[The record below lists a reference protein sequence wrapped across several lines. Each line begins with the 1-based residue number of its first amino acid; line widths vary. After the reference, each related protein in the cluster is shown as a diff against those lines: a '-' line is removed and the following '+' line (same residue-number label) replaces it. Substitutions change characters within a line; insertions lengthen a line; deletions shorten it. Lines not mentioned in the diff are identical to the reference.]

1 MLGAKQPSAL
11 IKFEEHIEINGH
23 TCFIDGWIEKTK
35 VLIENKSRGIDLD
48 KPAQQSDKTLL
59 TPFEQAK
66 RYADRL
72 PRLQQPHWIVV
83 CNFDEFRIYDISSM
97 PLFADVPPP
106 EPAVILFKHLTLSID
121 QLKFLIDEKSAAV
134 EDVKISK
141 NAVENIERI
150 REGFARKML
159 RPRRFKPDDHA
170 VDALSVDQKNIL
182 NAFCVRL
189 VFCLYAE
196 DAALFKHNQFVDYI
210 RRFADSDRVFDE
222 LFDTLNTPLDRRD
235 PNLPVELKQ
244 FPYVNGG
251 LFADGSIDIPPF
263 DVDMSE
269 KISLQARQG
278 SDDRK
283 RQRLNW
289 FTINPTVFGAL
300 FESGLNDDRRRA
312 GGMHYTSVENIHRVI
327 DPLFMDALLDEFQSI
342 KRRRKQNRRRPL
354 EDFQDKL
361 ASLTFLDPAC
371 GSGNFLT
378 ETYISLR
385 RLENEVIDEL
395 IALDV
400 PCTIK
405 VSIDQ
410 FYGIEI
416 YDFACAIAQTALWI
430 AESQMF
436 YDTDIVTREK
446 TSLLPL
452 KHSARI
458 VCGNAL
464 RIDWHEVVPEGGV
477 DYIIGNPPF
486 IGFTYQSDAQK
497 ADLQSIF
504 PKVKNL
510 DYVCCWFKKAADFM
524 AGNGTRAA
532 FVSTNSICQGE
543 TVARL
548 APALDGVHID
558 FAHRTFKWTIDDDAL
573 NKAAAVHC
581 AIVGFSHAP
590 NTQPKIIFDG
600 DDKIIASNIN
610 WYLFDAPDVIVSSR
624 NTPLSD
630 VPNMVN
636 GSTPRDDG
644 NLIIEADDYEQ
655 FVRREP
661 KAQKFI
667 RRYVGADEFINGKNR
682 YVLWLKDATED
693 DLRLPLIAERIEA
706 VRRFRLASKRAAT
719 RKDAATPHL
728 FSEIR
733 QPTMNYILLPSV
745 SSERRQYVPMDFMK
759 ADVVVSNLVHIIPD
773 GGLFEF
779 GVLESSVHMGW
790 MRTICGRLESRYRYS
805 RDVVYNNFPWCARVS
820 SIEQTAQ
827 RILDARELYPDWTLA
842 ALYDPNEMPL
852 ELRAAHD
859 ANDQAVMSAYGF
871 DPSMSEAEIVAR
883 LMDMY
888 QRLTAGASTDKIAN

>member
-1 MLGAKQPSAL
+1 MINDIRDFISEWHERGDEKSDAQSFWLDLLRALGAKQPSAL
-11 IKFEEHIEINGH
+11 IKFEEKIEINGH

-106 EPAVILFKHLTLSID
+106 DPTVVLFKHLTLSID

-210 RRFADSDRVFDE
+210 RRFADSDRVFDD

-289 FTINPTVFGAL
+289 FTINPTIFGAL

-327 DPLFMDALLDEFQSI
+327 DPLFMDALIDEFQSI
-342 KRRRKQNRRRPL
+342 KRRRKQNRRQPL

-464 RIDWHEVVPEGGV
+464 RIDWHEIVPEGGV
-477 DYIIGNPPF
+477 DYIIGNP
-486 IGFTYQSDAQK
+486 
-497 ADLQSIF
+497 
-504 PKVKNL
+504 
-510 DYVCCWFKKAADFM
+510 
-524 AGNGTRAA
+524 
-532 FVSTNSICQGE
+532 
-543 TVARL
+543 
-548 APALDGVHID
+548 
-558 FAHRTFKWTIDDDAL
+558 
-573 NKAAAVHC
+573 
-581 AIVGFSHAP
+581 
-590 NTQPKIIFDG
+590 
-600 DDKIIASNIN
+600 
-610 WYLFDAPDVIVSSR
+610 
-624 NTPLSD
+624 
-630 VPNMVN
+630 
-636 GSTPRDDG
+636 
-644 NLIIEADDYEQ
+644 
-655 FVRREP
+655 
-661 KAQKFI
+661 
-667 RRYVGADEFINGKNR
+667 
-682 YVLWLKDATED
+682 
-693 DLRLPLIAERIEA
+693 
-706 VRRFRLASKRAAT
+706 
-719 RKDAATPHL
+719 
-728 FSEIR
+728 
-733 QPTMNYILLPSV
+733 
-745 SSERRQYVPMDFMK
+745 
-759 ADVVVSNLVHIIPD
+759 
-773 GGLFEF
+773 
-779 GVLESSVHMGW
+779 
-790 MRTICGRLESRYRYS
+790 
-805 RDVVYNNFPWCARVS
+805 
-820 SIEQTAQ
+820 
-827 RILDARELYPDWTLA
+827 
-842 ALYDPNEMPL
+842 
-852 ELRAAHD
+852 
-859 ANDQAVMSAYGF
+859 
-871 DPSMSEAEIVAR
+871 
-883 LMDMY
+883 
-888 QRLTAGASTDKIAN
+888 